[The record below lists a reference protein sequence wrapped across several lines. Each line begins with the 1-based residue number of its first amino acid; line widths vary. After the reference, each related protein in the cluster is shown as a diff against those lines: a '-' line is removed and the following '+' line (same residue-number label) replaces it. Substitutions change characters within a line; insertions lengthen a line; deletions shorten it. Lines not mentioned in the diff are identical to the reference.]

1 MKYKIHQFVLFFL
14 GLVPNQMSWRGLWA
28 LLMRTSLEAFQDT
41 SQTVD
46 EVMKIPWR
54 TFLTIQILL
63 TPINSTP
70 KTGYD
75 DGKEDMIHI
84 DLGKIQQTSAE
95 VTPNCGEKYGK
106 SSPKCPKPFSFF
118 LKKICPGCLM
128 VCCFQWFFSPP
139 SCWNREIIQSLSS
152 TSRTSQHRSP
162 HQWDDGLTF

>member
-1 MKYKIHQFVLFFL
+1 
-14 GLVPNQMSWRGLWA
+14 
-28 LLMRTSLEAFQDT
+28 MRTFLETFQDT

-75 DGKEDMIHI
+75 HGKKDMIHM
-84 DLGKIQQTSAE
+84 DLGKVQQTSAE

-106 SSPKCPKPFSFF
+106 SPPMPETIQF
-118 LKKICPGCLM
+118 
-128 VCCFQWFFSPP
+128 FFSGIFVENLP
-139 SCWNREIIQSLSS
+139 RMF
-152 TSRTSQHRSP
+152 
-162 HQWDDGLTF
+162 DGLLLSMIFLFSPQVAEIEKSSSR